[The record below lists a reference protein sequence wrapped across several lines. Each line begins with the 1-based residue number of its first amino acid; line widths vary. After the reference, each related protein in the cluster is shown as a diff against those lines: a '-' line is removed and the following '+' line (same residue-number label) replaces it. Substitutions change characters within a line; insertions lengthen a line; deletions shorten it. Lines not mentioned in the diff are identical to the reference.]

1 MGFWTALLAI
11 LSFFYDL
18 PYMHAVLWI
27 SLDILI
33 LFFALALLPATLLL
47 LVLATKSTRPPAVC
61 YQKPPQSH
69 HGVIHRR
76 MM

>member
-27 SLDILI
+27 TLDILI
-33 LFFALALLPATLLL
+33 FFRAGVAASHAASAGTGEPHY
-47 LVLATKSTRPPAVC
+47 R
-61 YQKPPQSH
+61 QS
-69 HGVIHRR
+69 GVNKYSVQ
-76 MM
+76 